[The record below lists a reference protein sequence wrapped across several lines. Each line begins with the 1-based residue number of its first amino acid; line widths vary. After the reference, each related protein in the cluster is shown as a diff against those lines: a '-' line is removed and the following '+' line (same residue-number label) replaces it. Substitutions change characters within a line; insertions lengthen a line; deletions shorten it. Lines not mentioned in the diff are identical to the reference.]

1 MKFRTEIAVTPWQH
15 PIDYNHSIVSLGSCF
30 ATNIAERLRKCK
42 FRVVSS
48 PTGILF
54 NPASIATSV
63 RDMAEG
69 RVVQREELITLDD
82 SYVSYR
88 FHSAMAGA
96 TPEDALKRMNKAL
109 ENGRRALQEADILIV
124 TLGTA
129 WAYRLRS
136 TGEVVANCHKQPARE
151 FRRELLTVS
160 EIVESLEMILR
171 HTSCR
176 LVLTL
181 SPVRH
186 IGEGMEDNSL
196 SKALLRVAINE
207 VTARHAERVS
217 YFPSYEIMMD
227 DLRDYRFYADD
238 LVHPTTMAVD
248 YIAERFFDAA
258 LSSDAKALKQSV
270 EEIIRAAQ
278 HRPTNA
284 ASKAYR
290 DFCRKELD
298 AISKLEGV
306 DLSEEREH
314 FERMLQINL

>member
-15 PIDYNHSIVSLGSCF
+15 PIDYSHTIVSLGSCF
-30 ATNIAERLRKCK
+30 ATNIAERLSRCK

-54 NPASIATSV
+54 NPASIASAV

-69 RVVQREELITLDD
+69 HMACSEELITLDD

-88 FHSAMAGA
+88 FHSALAGA
-96 TPEDALKRMNKAL
+96 TPEEAVARMNEAL
-109 ENGRRALQEADILIV
+109 ERGREALNEADVLII

-129 WAYRLRS
+129 WVYRLCS

-151 FRRELLTVS
+151 FRRELLGVS
-160 EIVESLEMILR
+160 HIVESLEAILR

-176 LVLTL
+176 LAVTL

-186 IGEGMEDNSL
+186 IGEGVEDNSL

-207 VTARHAERVS
+207 VVARHPERVT

-248 YIAERFFDAA
+248 YIAEKFYDAA
-258 LSSDAKALKQSV
+258 LSIEAKALKRNV
-270 EEIIRAAQ
+270 EEIVRAAQ
-278 HRPTNA
+278 HRPINA

-290 DFCRKELD
+290 DFCHRQLE
-298 AISKLEGV
+298 AISRLEGV
-306 DLSEEREH
+306 DLSEERAH